1 MKLQNKVAVV
11 TGAASGMG
19 KAIVTLFAAEGAKV
33 VAADLNAEG
42 LQAVVDQIKAKGG
55 TAIAVPTNVTK
66 EEDIENMINTAV
78 KTYGKLD
85 ILVNNAGIMDNFV
98 TVGNLQND
106 LWNRVLA
113 INLTAPMMAS
123 RLALNIMK
131 EQATGGA
138 IINTASVG
146 GLFGTRGG
154 ASYVASK
161 HGLVGLTKNIAATYG
176 QFGIRCNAIAP
187 GGVNTNIGATIT
199 APDMLGLEALTKGAA
214 SDHAP
219 SGEPEQIAQVALFL
233 VSDDASFVNG
243 ITLVADGGW
252 TAN

>member
-1 MKLQNKVAVV
+1 MKLENKVAVI

-19 KAIVTLFAAEGAKV
+19 KAIATLFAAEGAKV
-33 VAADLNAEG
+33 VAADLNADG
-42 LQAVVDQIKAKGG
+42 LQTVVDAIIADGG
-55 TAIAVPTNVTK
+55 TALAVPTNVTK
-66 EEDIENMINTAV
+66 EEEIENMINTAV
-78 KTYGKLD
+78 EKYGKLD

-98 TVGNLQND
+98 TVGNLAND
-106 LWNRVLA
+106 LWNRVIA

-123 RLALNIMK
+123 RLAVNIMK
-131 EQATGGA
+131 EQETGGS
-138 IINTASVG
+138 IVNTASVG

-161 HGLVGLTKNIAATYG
+161 HGLIGLTKNTAATYG
-176 QFGIRCNAIAP
+176 KFGIRCNAIAP

-199 APDMLGLEALTKGAA
+199 APDMLGLEALSKGAA
-214 SDHAP
+214 SDNAP
-219 SGEPEQIAQVALFL
+219 SGEPEEIALAALFL
-233 VSDDASFVNG
+233 ASDDASFING